1 MKAAI
6 TSVAHYVPPTIY
18 PNSWFEDKIETNDE
32 WIRTRTGIRE
42 RRFSFEGGVT
52 DLMLPA
58 AKEVLEQRGLTP
70 LDVDCI
76 IVCTITGDRV
86 FPSSAAILQRKLGA
100 MNAWGFDL
108 AAACSGFLY
117 GLITASTMVES
128 GAARRVL
135 VCSGDKMSSILDFTD
150 RATCV
155 LFGDGAGAVLV
166 EQSSDQGLGI
176 CDHILRMDGNGEP
189 YLHQKAG
196 GSLRPPTLET
206 VANRE
211 HYVFQEGQSVFKS
224 AVKGMADVSYEIL
237 ERNGLTGDDVAWLV
251 PHQANLRIIDATAD
265 RMGLTRDKVMVNID
279 RYGNTTAGTIPIALS
294 ELHRDRKLKKGDN
307 VVLASFGAGFTW
319 GAILIRWSIDS

>member
-1 MKAAI
+1 
-6 TSVAHYVPPTIY
+6 
-18 PNSWFEDKIETNDE
+18 
-32 WIRTRTGIRE
+32 
-42 RRFSFEGGVT
+42 
-52 DLMLPA
+52 
-58 AKEVLEQRGLTP
+58 
-70 LDVDCI
+70 
-76 IVCTITGDRV
+76 
-86 FPSSAAILQRKLGA
+86 
-100 MNAWGFDL
+100 
-108 AAACSGFLY
+108 
-117 GLITASTMVES
+117 
-128 GAARRVL
+128 
-135 VCSGDKMSSILDFTD
+135 
-150 RATCV
+150 
-155 LFGDGAGAVLV
+155 
-166 EQSSDQGLGI
+166 
-176 CDHILRMDGNGEP
+176 MDGNGEP

>member
-166 EQSSDQGLGI
+166 EQSSDQSLGI

>member
-58 AKEVLEQRGLTP
+58 AKEVLERRGLTP